1 MVYTWENT
9 NKHLI
14 ICHTITMCAF
24 CFVLNKLQSHCVFMQ
39 SLKDELQDCENKVAE
54 IESKLQTVTE
64 KYASS
69 ETAALAKDLTVLR
82 KKLHAA
88 EQKSAE
94 VRFLL
99 FFTFDLF

>member
-1 MVYTWENT
+1 
-9 NKHLI
+9 
-14 ICHTITMCAF
+14 
-24 CFVLNKLQSHCVFMQ
+24 
-39 SLKDELQDCENKVAE
+39 VAE